1 MRPPK
6 PGWRTRVAHPSSPSL
21 RSGASKATLTEPRF
35 AACMRSTRLA
45 LLAVGVGCALL
56 GWATAGMSAVA
67 DDLSRNAA
75 PAVEHRHDHDPH
87 GHPGRREV

>member
-1 MRPPK
+1 
-6 PGWRTRVAHPSSPSL
+6 
-21 RSGASKATLTEPRF
+21 
-35 AACMRSTRLA
+35 MRSTRLA

-75 PAVEHRHDHDPH
+75 PAVEHRHDHDRD
-87 GHPGRREV
+87 GHPGRRGV